1 MWEAAF
7 KIKGEIIRVKILSK
21 IYRKKKDKLLLKR
34 CVIFKKIENKL
45 IKR

>member
-7 KIKGEIIRVKILSK
+7 KIKGEIIREKILSK
-21 IYRKKKDKLLLKR
+21 KYRNKKDKLLLKR
-34 CVIFKKIENKL
+34 CVNFKKIENKL